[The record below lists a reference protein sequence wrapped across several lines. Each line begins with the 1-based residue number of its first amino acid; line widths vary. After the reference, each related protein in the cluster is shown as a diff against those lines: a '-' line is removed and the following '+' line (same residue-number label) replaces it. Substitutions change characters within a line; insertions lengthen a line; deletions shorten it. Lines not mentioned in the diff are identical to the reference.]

1 MSGKLT
7 EIQKNEKLKKRLQQ
21 QLEKLT
27 AAELLARQRWTKGYQ
42 RFMKSS
48 LDLANLKITQSKRAD
63 RLRQVI
69 KSWPNDNQRLTRQR
83 DKMRQQIEVVRQHLT
98 ACDLQLLYLEN
109 TISQLHQKNDIIVNL
124 VFTLNDEVVKAAY
137 ARDAYLMTQVFT
149 YLRKPDGTLR
159 RQVTFISS
167 NQLRKVVA
175 MVNSISYLEAS
186 LAEKAEEEIKHFFD
200 RYQVP
205 QVAEPLMAKV
215 TELLEKVLT
224 SKRTFQVGPS
234 LYEFLTLNLDSQVFP
249 ELVRAQDYLKASFRS
264 EKTNSYIRIYSRPSV
279 TDKWQPVPQS

>member
-7 EIQKNEKLKKRLQQ
+7 AIQKSEKLKKRLQQ
-21 QLEKLT
+21 QLEKLV
-27 AAELLARQRWTKGYQ
+27 AAELLSRQRWNKAYQ
-42 RFMKSS
+42 YYMKVVGQLEKKRHSNS
-48 LDLANLKITQSKRAD
+48 KKIERMWATVTA
-63 RLRQVI
+63 
-69 KSWPNDNQRLTRQR
+69 WPSESGRLTRQR
-83 DKMRQQIEVVRQHLT
+83 DNFRTQIEVVRQQMV
-98 ACDLQLLYLEN
+98 ACDLKLVQLEN
-109 TISQLHQKNDIIVNL
+109 TVAQLNQKNDTIVDR
-124 VFTLNDEVVKAAY
+124 VFTLNDEVVTAAH
-137 ARDAYLMTQVFT
+137 ARDAYLMSQVFT

-186 LAEKAEEEIKHFFD
+186 LAEKAEEEINKFFG
-200 RYQVP
+200 RYQVSR
-205 QVAEPLMAKV
+205 VADPLMAKV

-234 LYEFLTLNLDSQVFP
+234 LYEFLTLNLDSQIFP

-264 EKTNSYIRIYSRPSV
+264 EKTNSYIRIYSRPTV